1 MEVSMFK
8 IDWPTTW
15 GRLSVGRDRRDGS
28 VYLFRKEVNAF
39 ASLSAYVPVMYV
51 DQETLGL

>member
-1 MEVSMFK
+1 MFK
-8 IDWPTTW
+8 INWLAHWD
-15 GRLSVGRDRRDGS
+15 RLFVGMDRRTGD

-51 DQETLGL
+51 EQETIGL